1 MQKRLSAARRVV
13 IVPGR
18 MKWILSILLGV
29 VWCGLASLAATSGED
44 AKLEGFFNEYLEERF
59 RLAPLDATRLGD
71 HRYDHLLDDL
81 SAEGLERQREFTR
94 GVLKRLSREVD
105 YKKLSRAG
113 QIDFEILRHELETAL
128 WLDENLK
135 AFETNP
141 RVYNEYISD
150 SVFQLLAQSP
160 LPKETNISNAI
171 GRISHIPKVVAAARA
186 NLKSPPKVVL
196 ETAILQNKGSIGFYE
211 KGIFEIVGETAQRQR
226 LDEATRAVVP
236 VLKEY
241 QAFLE
246 GTLLPKATGEWRIG
260 KRKFAKKLEL
270 VLDAGMNAEQVLKDA
285 ETEFE
290 RVTAAMLTISRQ
302 LWHKYYPGKAFPAET
317 RAGRR
322 EAIQMVLNAVNQE
335 HGKPEE
341 LVADARATVDRI
353 KNFIREKDILKLP
366 EPDRCQIIEMPEF
379 QRGNSLAY
387 LNSAPPLEPDAPSLY
402 AISPPAADWDARR
415 TKTLLEE
422 YNSHMLQIL
431 TIHEAY
437 PGHYVQLEYSNRAGS
452 LLRRVLQSGVYIE
465 GWAVYT
471 EQTLLDQ
478 GYGEGDPRLRL
489 MQLKFYLRAVGNAI
503 LDHLMHAQDMSD
515 EEAFAFLTKEAF
527 QSDEEA
533 RQKIVR
539 AKQTSVQLST
549 YFVGR
554 MAMQRLR
561 DDVQAKMGEK
571 FNLGRYHEAVLEQG
585 SVPVKY
591 LRELVG
597 GRLNAGK

>member
-1 MQKRLSAARRVV
+1 
-13 IVPGR
+13 
-18 MKWILSILLGV
+18 
-29 VWCGLASLAATSGED
+29 
-44 AKLEGFFNEYLEERF
+44 
-59 RLAPLDATRLGD
+59 
-71 HRYDHLLDDL
+71 
-81 SAEGLERQREFTR
+81 
-94 GVLKRLSREVD
+94 
-105 YKKLSRAG
+105 
-113 QIDFEILRHELETAL
+113 
-128 WLDENLK
+128 
-135 AFETNP
+135 
-141 RVYNEYISD
+141 
-150 SVFQLLAQSP
+150 LLAQSP

-171 GRISHIPKVVAAARA
+171 GRISHIPKVVAAARV

-226 LDEATRAVVP
+226 LEEATRAVLP

-241 QAFLE
+241 QAYLE
-246 GTLLPKATGEWRIG
+246 GMLLPKATGEWRIG

-270 VLDAGMNAEQVLKDA
+270 VLDAGMSAEQVLKDA
-285 ETEFE
+285 EAEFE

-302 LWHKYYPGKAFPAET
+302 LWHKYYQGKAFPAET

-353 KNFIREKDILKLP
+353 KKFIREKDILKLP

-561 DDVQAKMGEK
+561 DEMQAKQGEK

-597 GRLNAGK
+597 ARSTTN

>member
-1 MQKRLSAARRVV
+1 MLLSGRPCFCESSLSWSVTERLIQNSCSPV
-13 IVPGR
+13 
-18 MKWILSILLGV
+18 S
-29 VWCGLASLAATSGED
+29 S
-44 AKLEGFFNEYLEERF
+44 
-59 RLAPLDATRLGD
+59 
-71 HRYDHLLDDL
+71 
-81 SAEGLERQREFTR
+81 
-94 GVLKRLSREVD
+94 
-105 YKKLSRAG
+105 
-113 QIDFEILRHELETAL
+113 
-128 WLDENLK
+128 K
-135 AFETNP
+135 AC
-141 RVYNEYISD
+141 
-150 SVFQLLAQSP
+150 L
-160 LPKETNISNAI
+160 
-171 GRISHIPKVVAAARA
+171 
-186 NLKSPPKVVL
+186 
-196 ETAILQNKGSIGFYE
+196 
-211 KGIFEIVGETAQRQR
+211 
-226 LDEATRAVVP
+226 
-236 VLKEY
+236 
-241 QAFLE
+241 
-246 GTLLPKATGEWRIG
+246 
-260 KRKFAKKLEL
+260 
-270 VLDAGMNAEQVLKDA
+270 
-285 ETEFE
+285 
-290 RVTAAMLTISRQ
+290 
-302 LWHKYYPGKAFPAET
+302 
-317 RAGRR
+317 
-322 EAIQMVLNAVNQE
+322 
-335 HGKPEE
+335 
-341 LVADARATVDRI
+341 
-353 KNFIREKDILKLP
+353 
-366 EPDRCQIIEMPEF
+366 PEF

-387 LNSAPPLEPDAPSLY
+387 LNSAPPLEPEAPSLY

-561 DDVQAKMGEK
+561 DEVQAKMGEK
-571 FNLGRYHEAVLEQG
+571 FNLGRYHVARSVDRKLLACAPSNDSLPLSASKSNLFYLEIRSQG
-585 SVPVKY
+585 GISTRYPNPEK
-591 LRELVG
+591 R
-597 GRLNAGK
+597 NPQ